1 MVILEFSKGVS
12 TISLNKSICLKRPDA
27 LSQVVAQKAL
37 TRLLTEKGI
46 FTREEFWEMVMVVDK
61 EMVRKR
67 I

>member
-1 MVILEFSKGVS
+1 MVILDFSRGIS
-12 TISLNKSICLKRPDA
+12 TISLTKSHLLEAAKCFF
-27 LSQVVAQKAL
+27 QMVAHKAL